1 MTEHQPQT
9 FLGTRGETEI
19 KGVTVKDV
27 YKLVLARLEYFHPDK
42 CDPDAF
48 CQNICCEIEKKMGI
62 YPNVPRLMRTGD
74 DI

>member
-1 MTEHQPQT
+1 MSAQPQT

-19 KGVTVKDV
+19 KGISFKDM
-27 YKLVLARLEYFHPDK
+27 YELVLARIEYFHPDK

-62 YPNVPRLMRTGD
+62 YPNVPKLIDNSGGGA
-74 DI
+74 